1 MTESSPPERE
11 PVRVLF
17 VEDDRSVAQ
26 MYRLKLELDGYQ
38 VDVASDG
45 ELAVEIAGRDLPDI
59 IFLDVR
65 LPKLD
70 GFGVLRA
77 LRSNARTKNIKVVIL
92 SNYSRRELGDR
103 AAKLGV
109 LDHLIKTDTTPAQL
123 TAGLERW
130 LKS

>member
-1 MTESSPPERE
+1 
-11 PVRVLF
+11 
-17 VEDDRSVAQ
+17 
-26 MYRLKLELDGYQ
+26 MYKLKLELDGYQ

-45 ELAVEIAGRDLPDI
+45 EMALEMAGRDVPDI

-70 GFGVLRA
+70 GVGVLQA
-77 LRSNARTKNIKVVIL
+77 LRSNTRTKNIKVVIL

-109 LDHLIKTDTTPAQL
+109 LDHLIKTDTTPAKL
-123 TAGLERW
+123 TAGLDRW
-130 LKS
+130 LRSGE